1 MKAGTKMT
9 KPTEI
14 SVTVSKKMS
23 SDFNSIGLTVSLTTT
38 VDETDDLDIAYSGN
52 WGICWDEID
61 KQEEAIKEKLKTIA
75 PSTPVVQVAPVV
87 TPVTAPV
94 TPQQE
99 IDPIMSATTP
109 VCPIHGAT
117 VVYRPSGIS
126 KKTGKG
132 YAGFYAC
139 TARNADN
146 SFCTSKFQ

>member
-1 MKAGTKMT
+1 MT
-9 KPTEI
+9 KPKEI

-38 VDETDDLDIAYSGN
+38 VDKDDDLDIAYAGN

-87 TPVTAPV
+87 APVTAPV

-99 IDPIMSATTP
+99 IDPIMIATTP
-109 VCPIHGAT
+109 VCPVHGVT
-117 VVYRPSGIS
+117 VAYRQSGIS
-126 KKTGKG
+126 KSTGKP
-132 YAGFYAC
+132 YPGFYSC
-139 TARNADN
+139 TAKTPDGQ
-146 SFCTSKFQ
+146 FCKQKFN